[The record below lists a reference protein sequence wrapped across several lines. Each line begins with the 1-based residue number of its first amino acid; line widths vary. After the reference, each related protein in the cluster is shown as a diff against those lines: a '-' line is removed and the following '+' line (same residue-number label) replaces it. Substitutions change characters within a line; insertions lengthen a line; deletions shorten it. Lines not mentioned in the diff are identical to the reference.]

1 MIIRLQFKDPDCFV
15 TADGN
20 ETDGLHT
27 LPQREQDKVA
37 KFVEWSE
44 YVTVEIDTKT
54 GKAKVIPVED

>member
-20 ETDGLHT
+20 EIDGLHA
-27 LPQREQDKVA
+27 LPEKEQEKVA

-44 YVTVEIDTKT
+44 YVTVEIDTKD
-54 GKAKVIPVED
+54 GSAKVIPCG